1 MTLPKPGWLTIGLI
15 FIALTGCR
23 AGGQV
28 YEVKDAPIQTAS
40 GKPLTLAQIEKAMID
55 AGIKQTW
62 IMTPVKPGE
71 IVGEYNVQSHQMHV
85 TIPYTT
91 KSYSI
96 LYKDSSNLRY
106 DPAKRTMSGALGAFQ
121 GQWGT
126 DIPLLCAGSLL
137 ILTPTLVI
145 FLIFQ
150 RHFVK
155 ALLQGSLK
163 G

>member
-1 MTLPKPGWLTIGLI
+1 MKQTLWTCLVASVLVVAVI
-15 FIALTGCR
+15 GCR

-40 GKPLTLAQIEKAMID
+40 GKELTLEQVQKAIID

-71 IVGEYNVQSHQMHV
+71 MLGEFNVQSHQIHV

-91 KSYSI
+91 KNYSI

-106 DPAKRTMSGALGAFQ
+106 DPVKRTIHVNYQKWIERLDNEIKARLSA
-121 GQWGT
+121 
-126 DIPLLCAGSLL
+126 AGS
-137 ILTPTLVI
+137 
-145 FLIFQ
+145 
-150 RHFVK
+150 
-155 ALLQGSLK
+155 
-163 G
+163 

>member
-15 FIALTGCR
+15 LIALTGCR

-40 GKPLTLAQIEKAMID
+40 GKPLSLAQIEKAMID

-71 IVGEYNVQSHQMHV
+71 IVGEYNVQSHQIHV

-91 KSYSI
+91 KNYSI

-106 DPAKRTMSGALGAFQ
+106 DPAKRTIHVNYQKWIERLDNEIKARLSA
-121 GQWGT
+121 
-126 DIPLLCAGSLL
+126 AG
-137 ILTPTLVI
+137 
-145 FLIFQ
+145 
-150 RHFVK
+150 
-155 ALLQGSLK
+155 G
-163 G
+163 

>member
-1 MTLPKPGWLTIGLI
+1 MKQMAARI
-15 FIALTGCR
+15 FVASLVVVAMISCR

-40 GKPLTLAQIEKAMID
+40 GKTLTLEQIQKAIID

-71 IVGEYNVQSHQMHV
+71 MIGEYNVQSHQIHV

-91 KSYSI
+91 KNYSI

-106 DPAKRTMSGALGAFQ
+106 DPEKRTIHVNYQAWIVRLHNEITARLSGG
-121 GQWGT
+121 GN
-126 DIPLLCAGSLL
+126 
-137 ILTPTLVI
+137 
-145 FLIFQ
+145 
-150 RHFVK
+150 
-155 ALLQGSLK
+155 
-163 G
+163 

>member
-1 MTLPKPGWLTIGLI
+1 MTLPKAGWLAIGLI
-15 FIALTGCR
+15 FITLIGCR

-40 GKPLTLAQIEKAMID
+40 GKPLSLAQIEKAMID

-71 IVGEYNVQSHQMHV
+71 ILGEYNVQSHQIHV

-91 KSYSI
+91 DHYSI

-106 DPAKRTMSGALGAFQ
+106 DPTKSTIHVNYQQLIERLDNVFRARLSSA
-121 GQWGT
+121 WG
-126 DIPLLCAGSLL
+126 
-137 ILTPTLVI
+137 
-145 FLIFQ
+145 
-150 RHFVK
+150 
-155 ALLQGSLK
+155 
-163 G
+163 